1 MSAST
6 VYLHNTQNWLYMLP
20 NGLTLFE
27 TGKTKSGL
35 PYLAIKASKASANPF
50 EQIDAQARWVK
61 SLVAGR
67 LNILLADGLYQIL
80 LSDVPDVPEAE
91 MAAAIELKA
100 GDLLSYDL
108 DDATLDTIH
117 LPKEAYRGR
126 MRMAL
131 IIAARKN
138 PLRLWLMGL
147 IRLGI
152 RVDIIDIETTQLR
165 NLALVKQNF
174 NESGVFHLKTHNSR
188 LVLNY
193 HQEMVLTRTFDIGL
207 SSLLSE
213 STVLEG
219 ELEVTV
225 AEDTQAIIQ
234 FEALVL
240 EIRRSLDY
248 YESQLGLGAI
258 AEIQFLCDPQHHI
271 LADRLADKLGVRF
284 ERLDPNDLMDIRM
297 AQSDQD
303 PADYFGLAGTL
314 FRAAAQ

>member
-1 MSAST
+1 
-6 VYLHNTQNWLYMLP
+6 
-20 NGLTLFE
+20 
-27 TGKTKSGL
+27 
-35 PYLAIKASKASANPF
+35 
-50 EQIDAQARWVK
+50 
-61 SLVAGR
+61 
-67 LNILLADGLYQIL
+67 
-80 LSDVPDVPEAE
+80 
-91 MAAAIELKA
+91 
-100 GDLLSYDL
+100 
-108 DDATLDTIH
+108 
-117 LPKEAYRGR
+117 
-126 MRMAL
+126 
-131 IIAARKN
+131 
-138 PLRLWLMGL
+138 
-147 IRLGI
+147 
-152 RVDIIDIETTQLR
+152 
-165 NLALVKQNF
+165 
-174 NESGVFHLKTHNSR
+174 
-188 LVLNY
+188 
-193 HQEMVLTRTFDIGL
+193 MVLTRTFDIGL